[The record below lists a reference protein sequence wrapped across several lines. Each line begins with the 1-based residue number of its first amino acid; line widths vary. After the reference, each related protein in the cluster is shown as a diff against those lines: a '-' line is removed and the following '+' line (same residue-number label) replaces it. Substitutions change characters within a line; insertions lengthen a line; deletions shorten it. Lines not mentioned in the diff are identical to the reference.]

1 MAHAVSGH
9 KCQGATLDS
18 ATVTHFGRCNGRKV
32 RLLPGWMYVALS
44 RVCTLADLLLGDEL
58 NADMF
63 RRRPDMELE
72 FARLEALDV
81 QTKIFVSG
89 STPELEAQTNAA
101 DVKVNGLQREFE
113 NQERARM
120 EKSGGKKVHLHQGKH
135 PSDDNS
141 GRVGKEQG
149 TRIV

>member
-18 ATVTHFGRCNGRKV
+18 ATVTHFGRWNGRKV

-44 RVCTLADLLLGDEL
+44 RVCKLADLLLGDEL

-81 QTKIFVSG
+81 QTKMFVSG
-89 STPELEAQTNAA
+89 STPELEPQANAA

-113 NQERARM
+113 NQERT
-120 EKSGGKKVHLHQGKH
+120 
-135 PSDDNS
+135 D
-141 GRVGKEQG
+141 GKERRQKG
-149 TRIV
+149 APKPRETSKR